1 MSNRLALAGIGILA
15 IQGMLMLALSRTEYL
30 PSPPPLR
37 DFPSSIGQWE
47 AAGDIALEPEVLEML
62 TPDDTLNRNY
72 ANNGRTADLNLF
84 VAYYKTQHKAGQAH
98 DPKVC
103 LPGSGWNPVISK
115 TIEIPVVDLN
125 TSFPANYYVIAK
137 DPHQAIVVYWYQSYN
152 HVVAQEQIL
161 KLDRVIDTL
170 KTHRTDMALVRIVV
184 PVGAGEM
191 PTAADRAI
199 RFAQSIYPLL
209 LRQFPPN
216 S

>member
-1 MSNRLALAGIGILA
+1 MFNRLALAGIGILA
-15 IQGMLMLALSRTEYL
+15 VQGMLMLALARSEYL
-30 PSPPPLR
+30 PSPPLLS
-37 DFPSSIGQWE
+37 DFPASIGPWQ
-47 AAGDIALEPEVLEML
+47 AAQDIALEPDVLEML
-62 TPDDTLNRNY
+62 TPDDVLNRDY
-72 ANNGRTADLNLF
+72 TNNQASISLF

-115 TIEIPVVDLN
+115 TIEIPVADSS
-125 TSFPANYYVIAK
+125 TSFQANYYVIEKNTLKAV
-137 DPHQAIVVYWYQSYN
+137 VVYWYQSYN
-152 HVVAQEQIL
+152 HVVAQQQIL

-184 PVGAGEM
+184 PIEESDVSA
-191 PTAADRAI
+191 AADRAT
-199 RFAQSIYPLL
+199 RFAQSIYPFL

>member
-1 MSNRLALAGIGILA
+1 MFNRLALAGIGVLA
-15 IQGMLMLALSRTEYL
+15 IQGLVMMALARSEYL
-30 PSPPPLR
+30 PSPPPLS
-37 DFPSSIGQWE
+37 DFPASIGQWQ
-47 AAGDIALEPEVLEML
+47 ATQDIALEPDVLEML
-62 TPDDTLNRNY
+62 TPDDVLNREY
-72 ANNGRTADLNLF
+72 TNNQASISLF
-84 VAYYKTQHKAGQAH
+84 IAYYKTQHKAGQAH

-115 TIEIPVVDLN
+115 TIEIPVLDSSA
-125 TSFPANYYVIAK
+125 SFPANYYVIEK
-137 DPHQAIVVYWYQSYN
+137 DTLKAVVVYWYQSYN
-152 HVVAQEQIL
+152 HVVAQQQIL

-184 PVGAGEM
+184 PIEESDVPA
-191 PTAADRAI
+191 AADRAI